1 MKRTFCVCGL
11 VVCLHWCHVRA
22 ADNAEQAG
30 EKALREARYQDA
42 ARVFETAVREAERL
56 GEKDERLPQ
65 SLLNLAR
72 VRLKQG
78 RYGEADRLCLRAQ
91 PLLERI
97 HGEEHVAV
105 ARCLNLRAEVYRFL
119 GLAKD
124 AEAVARRA
132 LALREKL
139 LGKQHPE
146 TAESVDM
153 LAILGKA
160 HERIERDNALIY
172 EAFSLT
178 DRSLAVRERVL
189 GNAHPDL
196 AASLLAIAARGDSDE
211 AVKHLQRAIGL
222 VKKAYGDKHPDLAQC
237 LTALAGVYNRQEKLA
252 EAAQAQEQALAIW
265 KRALG
270 LKHPRLGVGL
280 YRLGMIRLAQKRTGD
295 AEPLFHEALRLSFSG
310 LTDEELCHYGKQAR
324 TVDKGIEP
332 EHDEEMLL
340 HREAYF
346 TELVRRGGK
355 QVEAYLEE
363 GKLSRN
369 LERLTAL
376 RRVQKKPDPLEIQIR
391 GGQDREAIFPRL
403 PHFAVALSSV
413 DEEETPVRFTE
424 GGDYRSGRQARW
436 RFEVRDGKGNLLAIE
451 DSDIPGSM
459 EGGGLFV
466 EGTLKHDESW
476 DTTLDMN
483 RFAQLPP
490 GDYMVRIMYHDHL
503 TIADL
508 PHVFGLIVCRSGSI
522 RLHVQPRVIDR
533 TRQEREEAARWVAK
547 LDDKAMPLMLV
558 GTEYGEHIHKH
569 IPPDTP
575 PGKLLAIGWKAVPTL
590 LDELDRE
597 KITPGRR
604 AWTLALL
611 YSITG
616 WNSPRHEN
624 GVLASYEYLEG
635 GWQIMGGRNGRM
647 SGGGMGFTSGGSSRG
662 GKIDEAKQRAFA
674 KRWVA
679 FRDYFVVRE
688 R

>member
-1 MKRTFCVCGL
+1 MSRSFFVFGL
-11 VVCLHWCHVRA
+11 VVCLPFCRIQA
-22 ADNAEQAG
+22 ADDAGQAG
-30 EKALREARYQDA
+30 EKALREGRYTDA
-42 ARVFETAVREAERL
+42 ARVFEAAVREAEQL
-56 GEKDERLPQ
+56 GKKDARLPQ

-91 PLLERI
+91 PLLEQI
-97 HGEEHVAV
+97 HGKEHVAI
-105 ARCLNLRAEVYRFL
+105 ARCLNLRAEGYRFL
-119 GLAKD
+119 GLTKD

-153 LAILGKA
+153 LALLGKA

-178 DRSLAVRERVL
+178 ERSLAVREKAL
-189 GNAHPDL
+189 GKDHPDL
-196 AASLLAIAARGDSDE
+196 VASLLALTARGESDE
-211 AVKHLQRAIGL
+211 AVKHLQRGIGL
-222 VKKAYGDKHPDLAQC
+222 VKKSYGDKHPDLAEG
-237 LTALAGVYNRQEKLA
+237 LTALAGVYSRQEKLA
-252 EAAQAQEQALAIW
+252 EAEQAQEQALAIW
-265 KRALG
+265 KESLG
-270 LKHPRLGVGL
+270 PTHPRLGVGL
-280 YRLGMIRLAQKRTGD
+280 YRLGMIRLAQKRAAE
-295 AEPLFHEALRLSFSG
+295 AEPLFREALRLSFSG
-310 LTDEELCHYGKQAR
+310 LTDEELCHYGNQAR
-324 TVDKGIEP
+324 AADWGFNP
-332 EHDEEMLL
+332 ERDEEMLL
-340 HREAYF
+340 NREAYF
-346 TELVRRGGK
+346 TEMIRRRGK
-355 QVEAYLEE
+355 QVETFLEE
-363 GKLSRN
+363 GKPSRN

-376 RRVQKKPDPLEIQIR
+376 RRVQKKPDPLEVQVR
-391 GGQDREAIFPRL
+391 GNYDREAIFPRL
-403 PHFAVALSSV
+403 PHFAVALANV
-413 DEEETPVRFTE
+413 DKEETPVRFTE

-436 RFEVRDGKGNLLAIE
+436 RFEVRDGKGKLLAIE

-466 EGTLKHDESW
+466 EGTLKHEETW

-483 RFAQLPP
+483 RFAQPPP
-490 GDYMVRIMYHDHL
+490 GDYVVRILYHDHQ

-508 PHVFGLIVCRSGSI
+508 PHVFGLIVCRSEPI

-533 TRQEREEAARWVAK
+533 TRQEREDAARWVAK
-547 LDDKAMPLMLV
+547 LDDKATPLMLV
-558 GTEYGEHIHKH
+558 GTEYGKHVHKL

-575 PGKLLAIGWKAVPTL
+575 PGKLFTLGWKAVPTL

-604 AWTLALL
+604 SWTLALL

-616 WNSPRHEN
+616 WNCPRGEN

-635 GWQIMGGRNGRM
+635 RWQIMGGRNGRM
-647 SGGGMGFTSGGSSRG
+647 SGGGTGFTSGGSSHG
-662 GKIDEAKQRAFA
+662 GKIDEAKQRSFA
-674 KRWVA
+674 KRWQD
-679 FRDYFVVRE
+679 FRDYIVVRE